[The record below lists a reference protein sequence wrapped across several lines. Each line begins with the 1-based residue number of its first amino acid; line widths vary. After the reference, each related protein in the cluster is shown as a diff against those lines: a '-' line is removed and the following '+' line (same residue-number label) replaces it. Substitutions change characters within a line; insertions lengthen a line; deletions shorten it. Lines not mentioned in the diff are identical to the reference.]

1 MATHSETV
9 DILVGDEH
17 IAGTFLSPPAKMPG
31 VLFVHGWGGSQQRDL
46 TRARGIAGLGCV
58 CLSFDLRGH
67 AQTRAKQESV
77 TREQNLAD
85 LLAAYDLL
93 AQHPHIDP
101 SAIAVVG
108 TSYGGYLATILTS
121 LRPVKWLALRV
132 PALYRDEDWNLP
144 KRQLDRDVLNQL
156 RSRRVLPEE
165 NRALAACSA
174 FRGDVLI
181 VESQHDTFVPHET
194 IMSYRA
200 AFHRTQSLTHRII
213 EGADHALSNER
224 CQEAY
229 TSILVNW
236 ATEMVIGARLD
247 EKSAAGFRGVD
258 EGEEPGRGAAQS
270 S

>member
-46 TRARGIAGLGCV
+46 ARARGIAGLGCI

-67 AQTRAKQESV
+67 AQTRAQQETV
-77 TREQNLAD
+77 TREQNLDD

-93 AQHPHIDP
+93 ARHPHIDP

-108 TSYGGYLATILTS
+108 TSYGGYLAAILTS
-121 LRPVKWLALRV
+121 LRRVKWLALRV
-132 PALYRDEDWNLP
+132 PALYRDDDWDLP
-144 KRQLDRDVLNQL
+144 KRQLDRLVLNQL
-156 RSRRVLPEE
+156 RSRRVMPEE
-165 NRALAACSA
+165 NRALAACAA

-181 VESQHDTFVPHET
+181 VESQHDSFVPHET

-200 AFHRTQSLTHRII
+200 AFQNTHSLTHRII
-213 EGADHALSNER
+213 DGADHALSGEH
-224 CQEAY
+224 CQKAY
-229 TSILVNW
+229 TTILVDW
-236 ATEMVIGARLD
+236 ATEMVIGARLE
-247 EKSAAGFRGVD
+247 EKSGAGFKAVD
-258 EGEEPGRGAAQS
+258 EQ
-270 S
+270 

>member
-9 DILVGDEH
+9 DILVDDEH

-46 TRARGIAGLGCV
+46 TRARGIAGLGCI

-67 AQTRAKQESV
+67 AQTRAQQQTV
-77 TREQNLAD
+77 TREHNLND

-93 AQHPHIDP
+93 AEHPHIDP

-108 TSYGGYLATILTS
+108 TSYGGYLAAILTS

-132 PALYRDEDWNLP
+132 PALYLDEDWRLP
-144 KRQLDRDVLNQL
+144 KRELNREALNRL
-156 RSRRVLPEE
+156 RSSRVRPEA
-165 NRALAACSA
+165 NRALSACAA
-174 FRGDVLI
+174 FHGDVLI
-181 VESQHDTFVPHET
+181 VESEHDSFVPHET

-200 AFHRTQSLTHRII
+200 AFHSTHSLTHRII
-213 EGADHALSNER
+213 DGADHALSGER

-236 ATEMVIGARLD
+236 TTEMVIGARLD
-247 EKSAAGFRGVD
+247 DKPEVV
-258 EGEEPGRGAAQS
+258 EEP
-270 S
+270 

>member
-17 IAGTFLSPPAKMPG
+17 IAGTFLTPPEKMPG

-46 TRARGIAGLGCV
+46 TRARGIAGLGCI

-67 AQTRAKQESV
+67 AQTAAQQQTV
-77 TREQNLAD
+77 TREQNLHD

-93 AQHPHIDP
+93 AAHPHIDP
-101 SAIAVVG
+101 AAIAVVG
-108 TSYGGYLATILTS
+108 TSYGGYLAAILTA

-132 PALYRDEDWNLP
+132 PALYCDDDWDMP
-144 KRQLDRDVLNQL
+144 KRQLDRDTLNRL
-156 RSRRVLPEE
+156 RRRRVLAEE
-165 NRALAACSA
+165 NRALAACAA
-174 FRGDVLI
+174 FQGDVLI
-181 VESQHDTFVPHET
+181 VESEEDSYVPHET

-200 AFHRTQSLTHRII
+200 AFQRTHSLTHRII
-213 EGADHALSNER
+213 DGADHALSSDR

-229 TSILVNW
+229 TSILVDW

-247 EKSAAGFRGVD
+247 EKSQEGFKAVN
-258 EGEEPGRGAAQS
+258 EA
-270 S
+270 